1 MAVTFGEIGKY
12 RAGATFAD
20 RKELMKAGLHTK
32 NQDGI
37 SGDPDRGADAI
48 VVSGGYTDDVDDFDV
63 LVYTGHGGQDKSRT
77 RQVTDQVIGG
87 PKGRGNAAMVRSH
100 REEIPVRVIRGP
112 RTRKADTIR
121 PETGYRYDGLYL
133 IESYGSAP
141 SVHGPLVWKFR
152 MLKLTPVERSIAAMV
167 AQKTPQRAPTTVNRI
182 LRDVELAQG
191 IKQKYDHMCQVCGIQ
206 IEIDGGYYSEG
217 AHIHALG
224 SPYNGPDIAGN
235 ILSLCP
241 NDHVRLDNGA
251 IYLSDTF
258 EVIRASDGAVLDQL
272 RIKSGHTIDPD
283 CVRKHR
289 ERFRR

>member
-1 MAVTFGEIGKY
+1 MALKFGEITGYSEGHK
-12 RAGATFAD
+12 FANRD
-20 RKELMKAGLHTK
+20 EVMKAGLHTK

-37 SGDPDRGADAI
+37 SGDPANGADAI

-63 LVYTGHGGQDKSRT
+63 LVYTGHGGQDRNRK

-87 PKGRGNAAMVRSH
+87 QKGRGNAAMVHSH
-100 REEIPVRVIRGP
+100 NEQLPVRVIRGP
-112 RTRKADTIR
+112 RTRKSDTIR

-141 SVHGPLVWKFR
+141 SADGPLVWKFR
-152 MLKLTPVERSIAAMV
+152 MLKLSPVERSIATLV
-167 AQKTPQRAPTTVNRI
+167 SQKTPQRAPATVNRI
-182 LRDVELAQG
+182 IRDVDLAQS
-191 IKQKYDHMCQVCGIQ
+191 IKQMYDHMCQICGIQ

-224 SPYNGPDIAGN
+224 SPYDGPDIAGN

-241 NDHVRLDNGA
+241 NDHVRLDKGA
-251 IYLSDTF
+251 IYLNDKL
-258 EVIRASDGAVLDQL
+258 EIIRAADGTVIDKL
-272 RIKSGHTIDPD
+272 RTDPRHGIDLD
-283 CVRKHR
+283 CVKKHR